1 MAASELNVQPHDAQ
15 ACAGWGARSVKGI
28 TMNTG
33 ADIPRGMDLFIASPE
48 QKRKW
53 DGCAVQTGDTQPA
66 AQAHER

>member
-1 MAASELNVQPHDAQ
+1 MAASELNVQPQDAH
-15 ACAGWGARSVKGI
+15 ACAKWGARSVKGI

-33 ADIPRGMDLFIASPE
+33 ADIPRGRDFFMTSPE

-53 DGCAVQTGDTQPA
+53 DGCEVQTGNSQPA